1 MGIIRA
7 EGGKS
12 GVKRERLSYCIDS
25 RRWVV
30 CPFDTSPPR
39 GRNAFR
45 DGFPRNASCAPWVR
59 RFRTAR
65 RFWRIRILPCRCWS
79 QHIFLSHRNQ
89 SNSFPSRKMVKVA
102 HYPAFYL
109 LRKAQRREYTFA
121 DTFSLEIGGRMA
133 TIVRRHQN
141 DTKTFEELSSKEQA
155 LAVNAHTVWYL
166 KAARA
171 HGPQNRANEGHRE
184 NR

>member
-45 DGFPRNASCAPWVR
+45 DGFLRNASCAPWVH

-79 QHIFLSHRNQ
+79 QRMFLFHRNQ

-102 HYPAFYL
+102 HYRSVRWIEPACPAIL
-109 LRKAQRREYTFA
+109 ILSASHAPQ
-121 DTFSLEIGGRMA
+121 FSANAAPETGRS
-133 TIVRRHQN
+133 VRR
-141 DTKTFEELSSKEQA
+141 S
-155 LAVNAHTVWYL
+155 
-166 KAARA
+166 
-171 HGPQNRANEGHRE
+171 
-184 NR
+184 